1 MGNVNKYIII
11 VGFLVFSPLASAN
24 TALNTHLKLDGV
36 SSGSKSEF
44 ETSSETKVIGT
55 GDANNTGVYPKFEDK
70 LVDMGDAE
78 PAPPAAGPAILEID
92 PVEGDPDYT
101 EREGVIQH
109 NESDLDFSRKNT
121 ISAEAQEIRGW
132 DEKKKSDFL
141 ETVKEYS
148 QVKSGQDLENFAKGV
163 LLKDEKVKSIQ
174 ADEEKVE
181 MEYKM
186 PARFLGIFSASL
198 AARAKIARDGSVKVA
213 YPWYSFLFKKLV
225 AANDIK
231 SEAEASLPEVGDE
244 ALVLFEKRALMIK
257 TLSSIMKTKHDTVKN
272 SIGNIR

>member
-44 ETSSETKVIGT
+44 ETSSETKVIST

-92 PVEGDPDYT
+92 PVEGDPDHT

-121 ISAEAQEIRGW
+121 ISAEAREIQGW

-141 ETVKEYS
+141 ETAKEYS

-244 ALVLFEKRALMIK
+244 ALVLFKKRALMIK

>member
-109 NESDLDFSRKNT
+109 NESDLDFARKNT
-121 ISAEAQEIRGW
+121 ISAEAREIQGW

-141 ETVKEYS
+141 ETAKEYS

-174 ADEEKVE
+174 ADEEEVE

-186 PARFLGIFSASL
+186 PARFLGIFSTSL

-257 TLSSIMKTKHDTVKN
+257 TLSSMMKTKHDTVKN

>member
-109 NESDLDFSRKNT
+109 NESDLDFARKNT
-121 ISAEAQEIRGW
+121 ISAEAREIQGW

-141 ETVKEYS
+141 ETAKEYS

-244 ALVLFEKRALMIK
+244 ALVLFKKRALMIK